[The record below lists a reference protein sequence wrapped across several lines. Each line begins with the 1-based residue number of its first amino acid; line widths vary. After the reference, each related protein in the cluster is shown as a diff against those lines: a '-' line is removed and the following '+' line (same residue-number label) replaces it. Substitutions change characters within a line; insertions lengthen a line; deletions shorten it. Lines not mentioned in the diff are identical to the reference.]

1 MPNRWGLGK
10 KLKHPNGGKPKIV
23 FFPYSSSR
31 STFMIRLREV
41 VLKPCQNSTQTSITS
56 ILSLSVK
63 TVLRIF
69 LHSVVFE
76 SSCRAGP
83 KMHSANVPH
92 LGKSHVRPW
101 VHDPGNLTDVCLM
114 LTLGNPSP
122 CLSLYPCLPAES
134 RPKMTGWSDFRVRG
148 RRLGGGTLGPQGRR
162 VRHGHH

>member
-1 MPNRWGLGK
+1 
-10 KLKHPNGGKPKIV
+10 
-23 FFPYSSSR
+23 
-31 STFMIRLREV
+31 MIRLREV

-76 SSCRAGP
+76 SSCRARP
-83 KMHSANVPH
+83 KVHSANVPH

-122 CLSLYPCLPAES
+122 PCLSLYPCLPAEVPAENDRMERFQS
-134 RPKMTGWSDFRVRG
+134 QGPTIRG
-148 RRLGGGTLGPQGRR
+148 RGIRR
-162 VRHGHH
+162 VRHGHKINSS